1 MIIRNRDVRRV
12 VIGIPGSHK
21 HLRIAI
27 FLNNN
32 TVLVFHEATM
42 ANIVRAFVTVKTH
55 PLVEAIELRNV
66 KLEQRKKGFA
76 EYPLL
81 EVKRSAKDIS
91 EELLNIITRN
101 TYDSG
106 NR

>member
-1 MIIRNRDVRRV
+1 MIIRNCDVQRV
-12 VIGIPGSHK
+12 VIGIPKSHK

-27 FLNNN
+27 FLNNDM
-32 TVLVFHEATM
+32 VLVFHEATM
-42 ANIVRAFVTVKTH
+42 ANIMRAFITVKTH
-55 PLVEAIELRNV
+55 PLVEAVELQSV

-76 EYPLL
+76 EYQLL